1 MGGGETVEDLMAYE
15 TRGAVRW
22 IAWCWVHP
30 GSNQELRVRLRNTW
44 RRHRNTASWIDLVSK
59 HWGCTDT
66 STLGVGKGCRP
77 ALRQQKLGDQC
88 ARISHETMV
97 NATLPNDRGLGNGSV
112 TMLSD
117 TRGINEL
124 VRRAGIGS
132 GLLPAPSVHI
142 TGPTLGMGSDGML
155 LLGRILA

>member
-1 MGGGETVEDLMAYE
+1 
-15 TRGAVRW
+15 
-22 IAWCWVHP
+22 
-30 GSNQELRVRLRNTW
+30 
-44 RRHRNTASWIDLVSK
+44 
-59 HWGCTDT
+59 
-66 STLGVGKGCRP
+66 
-77 ALRQQKLGDQC
+77 
-88 ARISHETMV
+88 MV

-132 GLLPAPSVHI
+132 GLLQAPSVHI

>member
-1 MGGGETVEDLMAYE
+1 
-15 TRGAVRW
+15 
-22 IAWCWVHP
+22 
-30 GSNQELRVRLRNTW
+30 
-44 RRHRNTASWIDLVSK
+44 
-59 HWGCTDT
+59 
-66 STLGVGKGCRP
+66 
-77 ALRQQKLGDQC
+77 
-88 ARISHETMV
+88 MV
-97 NATLPNDRGLGNGSV
+97 NATLPNDRGLGNGFV